1 MARRAVIEQEELFD
15 AANKLAADGKQV
27 TALNLRDALG
37 GGSLTTIYKY
47 LSAWE
52 SNRPKNATVTNTAEI
67 PEQVQNAFANTWRI
81 AALEASREVMA
92 VKEKAAEEVKAAQ
105 GQFEGALEAIQRL
118 ESDTE
123 RDTATI
129 EELRA
134 RVSELEQS
142 VSSLSQEKAAANAK
156 ADQLL
161 HQVKSLETQIDK
173 LHNDHQQDRQAHKE
187 QLEKLS
193 SDYAVA
199 QNKSTE
205 QIERL
210 HKEKDEVQKKAEQVE
225 RDRQAAQLKLEAA
238 EKQIQTAEKARD
250 QATAE
255 RDQSSRETAQLKGQL
270 EAQKEQ
276 IERLTIEVQ
285 AKRKTKE

>member
-52 SNRPKNATVTNTAEI
+52 SNRPKNAAVTNTAEI
-67 PEQVQNAFANTWRI
+67 PEQVQNAFANTWKI

-92 VKEKAAEEVKAAQ
+92 VREKAAEEVKAAQ

-118 ESDTE
+118 EADTE

-142 VSSLSQEKAAANAK
+142 VSGLSQEKAAANAK

-193 SDYAVA
+193 SDHAVA

-210 HKEKDEVQKKAEQVE
+210 HKEKDEVQRKAEQVE

-276 IERLTIEVQ
+276 IVRLTVEVQ

>member
-27 TALNLRDALG
+27 TALNLRYALG

-52 SNRPKNATVTNTAEI
+52 SNRPKNAAVTNTAEI
-67 PEQVQNAFANTWRI
+67 PEQVQNAFANTWKI

-92 VKEKAAEEVKAAQ
+92 VREKAAEEVKAAQ
-105 GQFEGALEAIQRL
+105 VQFEGALEAIQRL
-118 ESDTE
+118 EADTE

-142 VSSLSQEKAAANAK
+142 VSGLSQEKAAANAK

-193 SDYAVA
+193 SDHAVA

-210 HKEKDEVQKKAEQVE
+210 HKEKDEVQRKAEQVE

-276 IERLTIEVQ
+276 IERLTVEVQ

>member
-52 SNRPKNATVTNTAEI
+52 SNRPKNAAVTNTAEI
-67 PEQVQNAFANTWRI
+67 PEQVQNAFANTWKI

-92 VKEKAAEEVKAAQ
+92 VREKAAEEVKAAQ

-118 ESDTE
+118 EADTE

-142 VSSLSQEKAAANAK
+142 VSGLSQEKAAANAK

-193 SDYAVA
+193 SDHAVA

-210 HKEKDEVQKKAEQVE
+210 HKEKDEVQRKAEQVE

-276 IERLTIEVQ
+276 IERLTVEVQ

>member
-52 SNRPKNATVTNTAEI
+52 SNRPKNAAVTNTAEI
-67 PEQVQNAFANTWRI
+67 PEQVQNAFANTWKI

-92 VKEKAAEEVKAAQ
+92 VREKAAEEVKAAQ

-118 ESDTE
+118 EADTE

-142 VSSLSQEKAAANAK
+142 VSGLSQEKAAANAK

-173 LHNDHQQDRQAHKE
+173 LHNDHNRTGRRIR
-187 QLEKLS
+187 
-193 SDYAVA
+193 
-199 QNKSTE
+199 NNW
-205 QIERL
+205 RN
-210 HKEKDEVQKKAEQVE
+210 
-225 RDRQAAQLKLEAA
+225 
-238 EKQIQTAEKARD
+238 
-250 QATAE
+250 
-255 RDQSSRETAQLKGQL
+255 
-270 EAQKEQ
+270 
-276 IERLTIEVQ
+276 
-285 AKRKTKE
+285 